1 MMIVSFQFEK
11 ESTIWDWSLRPRM
24 IAAQMRLNTTI
35 LRPTCPAN
43 VLLPYMAKFNL
54 FSNEVRPCAYRDVM

>member
-1 MMIVSFQFEK
+1 
-11 ESTIWDWSLRPRM
+11 M